1 MYQGR
6 EKQLRDQVVALE
18 ARVTQLQADAAKLEP
33 SHRSPVYLSMSR
45 NWTVES
51 KSSQPKTPRRIIF
64 TPDRVAYGTDID
76 SLIRNDPVVSDAILV
91 AAWKRVA
98 DENEGTREKTP
109 AGRDQAEDSAVRPWV
124 RIKAADSPANV
135 CAVPKIFP

>member
-51 KSSQPKTPRRIIF
+51 KSSQPKTPRRVIF
-64 TPDRVAYGTDID
+64 TPDRGTDID
-76 SLIRNDPVVSDAILV
+76 SLIRNDPVVSDAIRA

-98 DENEGTREKTP
+98 DKNEGTPEKTP